1 VLSLHL
7 DYTDLGLCRLLQYRE
22 GRLPMGLNEL
32 RERLD
37 TIDEQ
42 VVSLLSE
49 RAQVVVQVAA
59 FKLQHNLPVYMPERE
74 VFIIERL
81 RALNPGPLGGDTLER
96 IYRTILEEMRK
107 FESEYYKE

>member
-1 VLSLHL
+1 
-7 DYTDLGLCRLLQYRE
+7 
-22 GRLPMGLNEL
+22 MGLNKL

-37 TIDEQ
+37 TIDKQ

-59 FKLQHNLPVYMPERE
+59 FKLQHNLPVYIPERE
-74 VFIIERL
+74 ASIIERL
-81 RALNPGPLGGDTLER
+81 RILNPGPLSGDTLER

-107 FESEYYKE
+107 FEGEYKV